1 MVADPPVAN
10 TPTGRKIVAS
20 VGSLGVLVVDE
31 SEAFLA
37 GIRRWIQSRRD
48 VRLVG
53 TVRIASLAL
62 EAAAE
67 LSPDLVIVEA
77 TLPGIGGFRLT
88 RALKAQVNA
97 PLVVIVTF
105 HASAAA
111 RDGAL
116 AAGADGFLA
125 KGDFS
130 DGLDALL
137 EAWKTDRP
145 GLADRVTPP
154 AIPAPRESRTVPD
167 PSGRGRR
174 DAP

>member
-1 MVADPPVAN
+1 LV
-10 TPTGRKIVAS
+10 VAS
-20 VGSLGVLVVDE
+20 VKSLSVLVVDE

-37 GIRRWIQSRRD
+37 GIRHWIEARRD
-48 VRLVG
+48 LRLVG

-62 EAAAE
+62 EAAAD
-67 LSPDLVIVEA
+67 LGPDLVIVEA
-77 TLPGIGGFRLT
+77 TLPGIDGFRLT
-88 RALKAQVNA
+88 RALKARANA

-105 HASAAA
+105 YASAAA
-111 RDGAL
+111 RGEAL

-130 DGLDALL
+130 DELDALL
-137 EAWKTDRP
+137 EAWKTARPDRAN
-145 GLADRVTPP
+145 LTPP
-154 AIPAPRESRTVPD
+154 AIPARRESRTVPD

>member
-1 MVADPPVAN
+1 L
-10 TPTGRKIVAS
+10 I
-20 VGSLGVLVVDE
+20 E
-31 SEAFLA
+31 
-37 GIRRWIQSRRD
+37 SRRD
-48 VRLVG
+48 LHLVG
-53 TVRIASLAL
+53 TARSGFSAL

-77 TLPGIGGFRLT
+77 VLPGMDGFRLT
-88 RALKAQVNA
+88 RALKARANA
-97 PLVVIVTF
+97 PLVVVVTF

-111 RDGAL
+111 RDEAF

-130 DGLDALL
+130 DEFDAML
-137 EAWKTDRP
+137 EMWKTERP
-145 GLADRVTPP
+145 GRADRVTSP
-154 AIPAPRESRTVPD
+154 AKPARRESRTVPD

>member
-1 MVADPPVAN
+1 VA
-10 TPTGRKIVAS
+10 TL
-20 VGSLGVLVVDE
+20 GSLSVLVADE

-37 GIRRWIQSRRD
+37 VTRHWIESRRD

-53 TVRIASLAL
+53 TARSGASAL

-67 LSPDLVIVEA
+67 LRPDLVIVEA
-77 TLPGIGGFRLT
+77 TLPEIDGFRLT
-88 RALKAQVNA
+88 RALKARANG

-111 RDGAL
+111 RDEAF
-116 AAGADGFLA
+116 AAGADGFLS

-130 DGLDALL
+130 DELDAIL
-137 EAWKTDRP
+137 EAWKTERP
-145 GLADRVTPP
+145 DRVTPP
-154 AIPAPRESRTVPD
+154 AIPAPRESRTAPD

-174 DAP
+174 GAP